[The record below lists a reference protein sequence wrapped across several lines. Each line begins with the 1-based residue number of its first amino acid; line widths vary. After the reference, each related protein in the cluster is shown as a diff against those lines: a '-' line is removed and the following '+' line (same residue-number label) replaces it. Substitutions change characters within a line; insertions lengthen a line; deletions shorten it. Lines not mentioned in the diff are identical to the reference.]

1 MFERTTI
8 IRIVLGGK
16 LDRLEAT
23 ITEYNTLNSRRTESR
38 IYTIKMP
45 TMAVSVACI
54 TAAKSV
60 VLRAVPNRTDF
71 CCTNIVFSCSE

>member
-45 TMAVSVACI
+45 MMAVNAACI
-54 TAAKSV
+54 TAAKPLV
-60 VLRAVPNRTDF
+60 QQAVPNQT
-71 CCTNIVFSCSE
+71 VF